1 MKKYILY
8 IITGLLLVSCEDV
21 LDTKKQN
28 EWTDVNV
35 WRDPRSAEGVLM
47 KAYSPIQNRP
57 DSYENNFTDCA
68 TDNAVTNSYGV
79 GVYRM
84 GQGNVSVYDNPL
96 DIWSTA
102 YEQFQNIHQFLDHGL
117 NDSIQ
122 YVYNNPDKTAEYKV
136 KLKGEAHFL
145 RAYWGFQLLKIYGGK
160 TDSGKAL
167 GYPIVLH
174 FITTDEAANPQNF
187 VRNTY
192 QECVDQIVS
201 DCDSAIAKLPA
212 IYGPFATN
220 PSDVITGD
228 QFTGRATSAAA
239 AILKVNALLYGAS
252 LAYQPDEIV
261 KINDKG
267 NNDKGNYTIVD
278 EAAYE
283 KKWERVALFADSVL
297 QSTGG
302 KFGDY
307 SSGFYA
313 LTAND
318 LSDFSGG
325 TSMIVPA
332 EFVWRRFFNNSNM
345 EKQHYPPFYLGNA
358 NTTPS
363 QNLVDAFPMT
373 NGYPVSDIVNS
384 GYDPQDPY
392 KNRDK
397 RFAMNICYHGMK
409 FTSDKSRP
417 ANQSTAADTLDIVYG
432 GKDSR
437 SFDPK
442 ATRTGY
448 YLGKFIARTADLL
461 VPTINVSTPTHN
473 NPLLRKAEVFLAFA
487 EASNEA
493 WGPMAKGPN
502 CKYSSYD
509 VIKDVRSKSG
519 GISNTAYLDQMAT
532 DKDNFRTLIQNECR
546 LEFAFENHR
555 YFDMRRWL
563 LPLNE
568 SVRGVEITRN
578 PDSSLQYNVI
588 EVEKRNMNEIRYYYL
603 PLPYNEV
610 LKNPNMENNLGWN

>member
-1 MKKYILY
+1 MKKYILF
-8 IITGLLLVSCEDV
+8 IFTILLFVSCEDV

-28 EWTDVNV
+28 EWADSYV

-47 KAYSPIQNRP
+47 KAYKPINNRP
-57 DSYENNFTDCA
+57 DSYENNFLDCA
-68 TDNAVTNSYGV
+68 TDNAVTSSYGK

-84 GQGNVSVYDNPL
+84 GQGNVSVYDNPIAVW
-96 DIWSTA
+96 DTA
-102 YEQFQNIHQFLDHGL
+102 YVQFQNIHQFLDHGL

-122 YVYNNPDKTAEYKV
+122 YVYGNPDATAKYKV
-136 KLKGEAHFL
+136 TLKGEAYFL

-160 TDSGKAL
+160 TASGKAL

-201 DCDSAIAKLPA
+201 DCDSAIAKLPV
-212 IYGPFATN
+212 IYGPYGN
-220 PSDVITGD
+220 SDVITGD

-239 AILKVNALLYGAS
+239 AILKVNTLLYGAS
-252 LAYQPDEIV
+252 PAYQPDDIV
-261 KINDKG
+261 KINGMGD
-267 NNDKGNYTIVD
+267 YTIVD
-278 EAAYE
+278 EAAYR

-297 QSTGG
+297 QNRVLCGG
-302 KFGDY
+302 KFDNY
-307 SSGFYA
+307 SGFYA
-313 LTAND
+313 LTPAD
-318 LSDFSGG
+318 LSDFNGG
-325 TSMIVPA
+325 ANIVVPA
-332 EFVWRRFFNNSNM
+332 EFVWRRFFNNSNI

-363 QNLVDAFPMT
+363 QNLVDAFPMS
-373 NGYPVSDIVNS
+373 NGYPISDLANS
-384 GYDPQDPY
+384 GYNPKDPY

-397 RFAMNICYHGMK
+397 RFAMNIYYHGMR
-409 FTSDKSRP
+409 FTTT
-417 ANQSTAADTLDIVYG
+417 ATNTAADTLDIVYG

-448 YLGKFIARTADLL
+448 YLGKFISRKPDLTN
-461 VPTINVSTPTHN
+461 PTMNVNATHN
-473 NPLLRKAEVFLAFA
+473 NPLLRRAEVYLAFA
-487 EASNEA
+487 EASNEV
-493 WGPMAKGPN
+493 WGPTDKGPN
-502 CKYSSYD
+502 CKYSAYD
-509 VIKDVRSKSG
+509 IIKDVRDKSG

-532 DKDNFRTLIQNECR
+532 NTDSLRKVIQNECR

-568 SVRGVEITRN
+568 SVRGMEITRN
-578 PDSSLQYNVI
+578 PDFSLKYNVI
-588 EVEKRNMNEIRYYYL
+588 EVEKRNMNEKRYYYL
-603 PLPYNEV
+603 PLPYNEI